1 MTMILALNHV
11 AVFVVAYPFADL
23 ILPLNGVWLVD
34 ILADSHFAVC
44 VGIQP
49 VPCIAGWII
58 DLLAASSKTLTDI
71 ALIPVIAEETAVV
84 ACLEAF
90 FIVPAGRSKCRC
102 VGGAGGIGVFDG
114 NDSTVPTFLCAAVCR
129 VCNDLELVLLQPSGK
144 GIQSSGSSGGGNTDV
159 DPCFSVRVFRWVI
172 FKLVRIHVIGAIVLC

>member
-1 MTMILALNHV
+1 MTMILAFNHV

-90 FIVPAGRSKCRC
+90 FIVPAGRSKCRG
-102 VGGAGGIGVFDG
+102 VGGAGSIVVSCPRAQIPDG
-114 NDSTVPTFLCAAVCR
+114 LDRIAVCNGNNRTMTAFLCAAVCG
-129 VCNDLELVLLQPSGK
+129 VGNDLELVLLKPAGK
-144 GIQSSGSSGGGNTDV
+144 GIQ
-159 DPCFSVRVFRWVI
+159 
-172 FKLVRIHVIGAIVLC
+172 